1 VSSVATTTLVIAA
14 FLALI
19 SVVEPLAER
28 LHLPYTVLLAVVGI
42 AVGAVSSFLLY
53 TPLTSLFD
61 DVVRPLV
68 DLPFSA
74 SIFLVVF
81 LPVLLFHAALTIDL
95 REIAEDAAPIL
106 LLAIVAVFA
115 AAAAVGFGLN
125 WFGRVPLVVALLLG
139 AIVATTDPAAVV
151 AIFRELGTP
160 PRLTRLLEGEALLN
174 DAAAIVLFTVLVE
187 MLTAGARP
195 DFGHGVL
202 HFVVAFLGGIVLGA
216 IGGRLYGAAVPH
228 LGGSRM
234 AEVTLA
240 VALPYIVYLL
250 GEHLEV
256 SGVVAVAAAG
266 LVAGTLSRTRMAPD
280 NWDYLEQ
287 VWGQIGFWASSL
299 IFVTASAL
307 VPRLLGGLV
316 PQDVWLLVIT
326 IVAAFASRAAMLFG
340 LLPLLTAARLS
351 QRINA
356 AYKLA
361 VTWGGL
367 RGAVTLALALSV
379 TENGAIPP
387 EMKHLIA
394 VLATGFVLFTLLVNG
409 LTLRPVIRLLQL
421 DRLSPRDQALRDKVV
436 ALSLAEVC
444 DAVRETARDYAIPEE
459 AAAGAT
465 GHYQRTIDEL
475 AGAPDF
481 DAALS
486 DHDRMTIGL
495 VALANRERR
504 IILDH
509 HAQNT
514 VSGAAIERLLR
525 NTNEILDACK
535 AEGAEGYHRAAA
547 GLLRFPREFRIAN
560 FLHRRLH
567 LAGPLQREISIRFET
582 LLVRRLVLEALAR
595 FAARRLPPLAGEKIA
610 AALGEVIAARAAAT
624 AGALEALRL
633 QYPEHA
639 LTLERR
645 FLQQSG
651 MRLLISRYRD
661 LHEEGLIGHELYDAL
676 ERETRALRRLTGEHL
691 PLDLGLKTEALI
703 GNFAMFSG
711 LGAAEIK
718 ALARLFRPRL
728 LVPGEHVI
736 RKDDRGNSMFLISSG
751 AVEVVLP
758 RHRVRLGS
766 GEFFGEMALLTHEPR
781 RADVVAL
788 GYCRVLVL
796 SAADFRRFL
805 REYPRAKEEI
815 DRVVAARIRE
825 NAESAAG

>member
-1 VSSVATTTLVIAA
+1 MSSVATTTLVIAA

-266 LVAGTLSRTRMAPD
+266 LVAGTL
-280 NWDYLEQ
+280 
-287 VWGQIGFWASSL
+287 
-299 IFVTASAL
+299 
-307 VPRLLGGLV
+307 
-316 PQDVWLLVIT
+316 
-326 IVAAFASRAAMLFG
+326 
-340 LLPLLTAARLS
+340 
-351 QRINA
+351 
-356 AYKLA
+356 
-361 VTWGGL
+361 
-367 RGAVTLALALSV
+367 
-379 TENGAIPP
+379 
-387 EMKHLIA
+387 
-394 VLATGFVLFTLLVNG
+394 
-409 LTLRPVIRLLQL
+409 
-421 DRLSPRDQALRDKVV
+421 
-436 ALSLAEVC
+436 
-444 DAVRETARDYAIPEE
+444 
-459 AAAGAT
+459 
-465 GHYQRTIDEL
+465 
-475 AGAPDF
+475 
-481 DAALS
+481 
-486 DHDRMTIGL
+486 
-495 VALANRERR
+495 
-504 IILDH
+504 
-509 HAQNT
+509 
-514 VSGAAIERLLR
+514 
-525 NTNEILDACK
+525 
-535 AEGAEGYHRAAA
+535 
-547 GLLRFPREFRIAN
+547 
-560 FLHRRLH
+560 
-567 LAGPLQREISIRFET
+567 
-582 LLVRRLVLEALAR
+582 
-595 FAARRLPPLAGEKIA
+595 
-610 AALGEVIAARAAAT
+610 
-624 AGALEALRL
+624 
-633 QYPEHA
+633 
-639 LTLERR
+639 
-645 FLQQSG
+645 
-651 MRLLISRYRD
+651 
-661 LHEEGLIGHELYDAL
+661 
-676 ERETRALRRLTGEHL
+676 
-691 PLDLGLKTEALI
+691 
-703 GNFAMFSG
+703 
-711 LGAAEIK
+711 
-718 ALARLFRPRL
+718 
-728 LVPGEHVI
+728 
-736 RKDDRGNSMFLISSG
+736 
-751 AVEVVLP
+751 
-758 RHRVRLGS
+758 
-766 GEFFGEMALLTHEPR
+766 
-781 RADVVAL
+781 
-788 GYCRVLVL
+788 
-796 SAADFRRFL
+796 
-805 REYPRAKEEI
+805 
-815 DRVVAARIRE
+815 
-825 NAESAAG
+825 